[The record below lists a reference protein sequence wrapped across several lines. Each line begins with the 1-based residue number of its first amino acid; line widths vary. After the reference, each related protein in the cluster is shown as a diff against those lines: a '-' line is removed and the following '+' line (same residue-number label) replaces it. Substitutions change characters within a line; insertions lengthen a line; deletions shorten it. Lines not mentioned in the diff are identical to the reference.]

1 MNERIVQTF
10 FVSYLASSSFK
21 ACRGDRKDDGVDLTD
36 AEEETDASPARLY
49 RIPTE
54 ADFLIAYSVVPGEC
68 LVSVLLCWELVFFVI
83 FIKSYL
89 IELQHQGIR

>member
-1 MNERIVQTF
+1 MGQVNERIMQTF
-10 FVSYLASSSFK
+10 FVSYNLASSSFK

-36 AEEETDASPARLY
+36 SEDETDASPARLY

-68 LVSVLLCWELVFFVI
+68 LVSVLL
-83 FIKSYL
+83 S
-89 IELQHQGIR
+89 